1 MPSLDRKLL
10 GMSKQVVSKREI
22 AREYLDAAI
31 EFYLTGTN
39 LFCAIHLAGAAEELL
54 GKHLPEDQRIF
65 TSAWKAEKQL
75 LSETRRTVS
84 DDEARKSVNECKN
97 QIKHMENSDNS
108 SVTIDPMFEAEF
120 HIGEALVNFY
130 NLRLPESPA
139 IRNFEDHRNRKYRSL
154 LSPL

>member
-75 LSETRRTVS
+75 LSETRPTVS
-84 DDEARKSVNECKN
+84 DDETTRRARASTSARIKSSTWR
-97 QIKHMENSDNS
+97 I
-108 SVTIDPMFEAEF
+108 
-120 HIGEALVNFY
+120 
-130 NLRLPESPA
+130 A
-139 IRNFEDHRNRKYRSL
+139 ITHR
-154 LSPL
+154 